1 MSIKYDNTELQGAT
15 YTPRYV
21 KHESAP
27 DRIVNSLK
35 LARQDGEVIIDDTMG
50 VKYIDIVGILIGT
63 SQSDLETKIDAFKE
77 LIARKDKNLDVDWA
91 GGTRR
96 YVCRS
101 INHSFDRDHYNILY
115 VPYTIRFL
123 VPTGYGQDTTETT
136 ALNKSAIT
144 ATTDSETITFDG
156 SVTPKLRHKIIVDV
170 RGNADV
176 IKIENTATG
185 DYIEVDLDGFVTTN
199 YLEIDEVAQT
209 VKKNGTTNLSYRGKF
224 PSVTPGSNTLL
235 MTIYGSGSVLDQYQL
250 GGEDGPN
257 IMGDIVTEPNQAQ
270 SFIQTQ
276 SGRVHKLVATLKKLT
291 SGALGGYLNFRIF
304 NDNNGKPGTL
314 VHATNSYQIAIS
326 AISAADYGNLDLLFT
341 GTDTQRPFLV
351 KGQRYWIVAE
361 TSEVTG
367 TDVSNLIKWRFNAL
381 ATSYANG
388 KAMYQKTSSDP
399 WVDGY
404 AESETSDGGIPGQMD
419 MDFAVYRG
427 SSGGG
432 VTFSLTWQIYYTK
445 KYL

>member
-15 YTPRYV
+15 YTPRFV

-50 VKYIDIVGILIGT
+50 VKYIDIQGILIGS

-77 LIARKDKNLDVDWA
+77 LIARKDKNLDIDWA

-101 INHSFDRDHYNILY
+101 ISHSIDRDHYNISY

-123 VPTGYGQDTTETT
+123 VPTGYGQDTAETT

-144 ATTDSETITFDG
+144 ATTDSETITFAG
-156 SVTPKLRHKIIVDV
+156 SVTPKLRHKVIVDV

-176 IKIENTATG
+176 IRIENTVSG
-185 DYIEVDLDGFVTTN
+185 DYIEVDIDGFVTTD

-209 VKKNGTTNLSYRGKF
+209 VKKNGSTNLSYRGKF

-250 GGEDGPN
+250 SGEDGPN
-257 IMGDIVTEPNQAQ
+257 IMG
-270 SFIQTQ
+270 
-276 SGRVHKLVATLKKLT
+276 
-291 SGALGGYLNFRIF
+291 
-304 NDNNGKPGTL
+304 
-314 VHATNSYQIAIS
+314 
-326 AISAADYGNLDLLFT
+326 
-341 GTDTQRPFLV
+341 
-351 KGQRYWIVAE
+351 
-361 TSEVTG
+361 
-367 TDVSNLIKWRFNAL
+367 
-381 ATSYANG
+381 
-388 KAMYQKTSSDP
+388 
-399 WVDGY
+399 
-404 AESETSDGGIPGQMD
+404 
-419 MDFAVYRG
+419 
-427 SSGGG
+427 
-432 VTFSLTWQIYYTK
+432 
-445 KYL
+445 